1 MNENT
6 ELFPLTFFFS
16 SSSSGGVGPRSQLC
30 KLNVSFWCFL
40 GLVGFYRRFIRG
52 YTSIAAP
59 LVHVT
64 TLDHFEWTPQAQTTF
79 DQLKHALSEAPVLAL
94 SDFQFPFTIETNA
107 SSVGM
112 REILSQCNHPIVFF
126 SKPFSPKLQRA
137 LAYVHELF
145 AITATVK
152 KWHQYLLGHRFT
164 IITDH
169 RNLKEL
175 LTQVIQTPEQH
186 MYLARLMGYDYQ
198 IQYCFGVH
206 NQAAYALSRCFDHD
220 SSTLMSLSVPC
231 PLFFEELRRQLED
244 HSEYRRLREAITT

>member
-6 ELFPLTFFFS
+6 ELFPLAFFFS

-40 GLVGFYRRFIRG
+40 GLAGFYRRFIRG

-59 LVHVT
+59 LVHLT

-79 DQLKHALSEAPVLAL
+79 DQLKHALFEAPVLAL
-94 SDFQFPFTIETNA
+94 SDFQFPFTIDKNA

-112 REILSQCNHPIVFF
+112 RAILSQCNHPIAFF
-126 SKPFSPKLQRA
+126 SKPFSPKFQRA

-169 RNLKEL
+169 RSLKEL
-175 LTQVIQTPEQH
+175 LTQVIQKLEQH

-198 IQYCFGVH
+198 IQYHFGVH
-206 NQAAYALSRCFDHD
+206 NQAADALSRCFDHD
-220 SSTLMSLSVPC
+220 SSTLIRLSVPC
-231 PLFFEELRRQLED
+231 PLYFEELRRKLDD